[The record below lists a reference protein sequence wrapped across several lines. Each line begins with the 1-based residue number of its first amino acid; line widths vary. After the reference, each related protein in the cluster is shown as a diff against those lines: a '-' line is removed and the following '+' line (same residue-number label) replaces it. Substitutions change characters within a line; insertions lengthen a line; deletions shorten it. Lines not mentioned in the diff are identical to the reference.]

1 MAHAVEPSTPRYP
14 IPGTKPILT
23 LKRKLHYAPGSPRLL
38 PHLPLISLLAAARI
52 HIDGEI
58 SERGRNAHIDYGWTF
73 VQSGLQVFFNSVE
86 EMVLGEGSS
95 ALEGLRELVTTG
107 LLEMT
112 EMEIELR
119 REETMLSIIWI
130 AKQIEQKIDDSSGG
144 EAPKPGVAGGQNV
157 TVMSNNVG
165 HSIG

>member
-1 MAHAVEPSTPRYP
+1 M
-14 IPGTKPILT
+14 
-23 LKRKLHYAPGSPRLL
+23 
-38 PHLPLISLLAAARI
+38 
-52 HIDGEI
+52 
-58 SERGRNAHIDYGWTF
+58 
-73 VQSGLQVFFNSVE
+73 FFNSVE